1 METLPF
7 IPRGAPSGTSRAVP
21 RGPEAIA
28 SEGGRM
34 GFLDFI
40 GDALGAL
47 TSPFTA
53 VLDAGTKLLGL
64 PPAIGD
70 ALKIAVGVATGDVV
84 TLMQGSTQLMKDLAA
99 SSAETEYAPRADEAY
114 GGADGWA
121 PAASDG
127 TDVTDSPE

>member
-1 METLPF
+1 
-7 IPRGAPSGTSRAVP
+7 
-21 RGPEAIA
+21 
-28 SEGGRM
+28 M

-99 SSAETEYAPRADEAY
+99 SSAETDRRH
-114 GGADGWA
+114 GLTGALGRR
-121 PAASDG
+121 
-127 TDVTDSPE
+127 VRRRQ